1 MSMLLGLN
9 DFGDSIAPM
18 SNEIGRTMALSVEK
32 FLKIIRKA
40 GEAVL
45 EIEKTG
51 DLQVTDKGG
60 NDPLT
65 LADLRANEILS
76 ELQKEVPG
84 SFFFSEESVEEPGR
98 QEADFV
104 WIVDPIDGTREFVK
118 SIPEYALSVALVRRG
133 RILFSCVY
141 NPHHSLAYM
150 VEGKGLTV
158 ETVDTPLELGGEGFC
173 VSRSEY
179 EKGLFEPLGSHLEF
193 HKVGSIAFKLSL
205 VAQGVY
211 PACISLRP
219 KNEWD
224 IAGGVGLVEAS
235 RKSVCDIY
243 GRKFQWNRGMSLH
256 GVVAGTD
263 ETVRNLFADKPLVH
277 YFKA

>member
-1 MSMLLGLN
+1 MSL
-9 DFGDSIAPM
+9 SIE
-18 SNEIGRTMALSVEK
+18 N
-32 FLKIIRKA
+32 FLKIIRRA

-45 EIEKTG
+45 EIEKDG
-51 DLQVTDKGG
+51 DLQVTDKGD

-65 LADLRANEILS
+65 IADLKANEILS

-84 SFFFSEESVEEPGR
+84 SFFFSEESLEEPGR
-98 QEADFV
+98 QTADFV

-118 SIPEYALSVALVRRG
+118 SIPEYALSIALVRRG

-150 VEGKGLTV
+150 VSGQGLKV
-158 ETVDTPLELGGEGFC
+158 ELVDNPVELGGLGFC
-173 VSRSEY
+173 VSRSEH
-179 EKGLFEPLGSHLEF
+179 ERGLFEPLGNQLEF

-211 PACISLRP
+211 PGCISLRP

-224 IAGGVGLVEAS
+224 IAGGVGLIEAS

-243 GRKFQWNRGMSLH
+243 GRKFQWNQGMTLE
-256 GVVAGTD
+256 GVVAGSD
-263 ETVRNLFADKPLVH
+263 ETVRNLFAEKPLAH

>member
-1 MSMLLGLN
+1 MSL
-9 DFGDSIAPM
+9 SIE
-18 SNEIGRTMALSVEK
+18 N
-32 FLKIIRKA
+32 FLKIIRRA

-45 EIEKTG
+45 EIEKDG
-51 DLQVTDKGG
+51 DLQVTDKGD

-65 LADLRANEILS
+65 IADLKANEILS

-84 SFFFSEESVEEPGR
+84 SFFFSEESLEEPGR
-98 QEADFV
+98 QTADFV

-118 SIPEYALSVALVRRG
+118 SIPEYAISVALIRRG

-150 VEGKGLTV
+150 VSGQGLKV
-158 ETVDTPLELGGEGFC
+158 ELVDNPVELGGLGFC
-173 VSRSEY
+173 VSRSEH
-179 EKGLFEPLGSHLEF
+179 ERGLFEPLGNQLEF

-211 PACISLRP
+211 PGCISLRP

-224 IAGGVGLVEAS
+224 IAGGVGLIEAS

-243 GRKFQWNRGMSLH
+243 GRKFQWNQGMTLE
-256 GVVAGTD
+256 GVVAGSD
-263 ETVRNLFADKPLVH
+263 ETVRNLFAENPLAH

>member
-1 MSMLLGLN
+1 
-9 DFGDSIAPM
+9 
-18 SNEIGRTMALSVEK
+18 MALSVEN

-40 GEAVL
+40 GEEVL

-51 DLQVTDKGG
+51 DFQVTEKGAD
-60 NDPLT
+60 DPLT
-65 LADLRANEILS
+65 RADLIANEILS
-76 ELQKEVPG
+76 ELQGEVNG
-84 SFFFSEESVEEPGR
+84 SFFYSEESVEKPGR

-104 WIVDPIDGTREFVK
+104 WIVDPIDGTREFIQN
-118 SIPEYALSVALVRRG
+118 IPEYALSVALVRRG

-150 VEGKGLTV
+150 VEGKGLTI
-158 ETVDTPLELGGEGFC
+158 ETVDDPVELGGEGFC

-179 EKGLFEPLGSHLEF
+179 DRGLFEPLGSHLEF
-193 HKVGSIAFKLSL
+193 HRVGSIAFKLSL

-219 KNEWD
+219 KHEWD

-243 GRKFQWNRGMSLH
+243 GRKFQWNSGMSLD

-263 ETVRNLFADKPLVH
+263 ETVRGLFADKPLVH
-277 YFKA
+277 YFKV